1 MINGDL
7 LYTIMIYYCGI
18 GFVFASIAHVVSE
31 YVDSAEF
38 MLIMWTWPLLSI
50 MILGSWWIRF
60 LDFLRRKLRG
70 L

>member
-1 MINGDL
+1 MISGDL
-7 LYTIMIYYCGI
+7 LFTILVYYCVI
-18 GFVFASIAHVVSE
+18 GFIFASIAHVVSE

-38 MLIMWTWPLLSI
+38 MLNMWAWPLLTLMI
-50 MILGSWWIRF
+50 MFSWWVSF